1 MDSVQQQEEDLA
13 GRSVRSFSVALHPQ
27 KAAGGRFSRFENDW
41 LYLPAICFSCASI
54 IFLIMFPKQRME
66 ITNENA
72 HCVNQYKR
80 FSIEFSLFVRF

>member
-1 MDSVQQQEEDLA
+1 MKVIKSEI
-13 GRSVRSFSVALHPQ
+13 
-27 KAAGGRFSRFENDW
+27 
-41 LYLPAICFSCASI
+41 YLINKEMYKFCKEMGKQTSCSDNVT
-54 IFLIMFPKQRME
+54 LIMFPKQRME

>member
-1 MDSVQQQEEDLA
+1 
-13 GRSVRSFSVALHPQ
+13 
-27 KAAGGRFSRFENDW
+27 
-41 LYLPAICFSCASI
+41 
-54 IFLIMFPKQRME
+54 ME